1 MGWLHE
7 SFDEFY
13 FDFLVVSFVVL
24 NFVILFGF
32 FVQGGGDQS
41 PNWQHKAS
49 VKSRSVG
56 NRTNNGFISKQDGL
70 SNGIAQSVQPDVS
83 QTKMEKRSD
92 IQGNEKVMVPLV
104 LFCSDEYC

>member
-13 FDFLVVSFVVL
+13 FDILVVSFWVL
-24 NFVILFGF
+24 SFVILSAF
-32 FVQGGGDQS
+32 FFQGSGDQS

-49 VKSRSVG
+49 IKSRSVG
-56 NRTNNGFISKQDGL
+56 NRANNGFISKQDGL

-92 IQGNEKVMVPLV
+92 IQGNEKVMAPFV